1 MMRALWLFLL
11 IALIALGA
19 SQIADIPGT
28 VTITRPDL
36 EVSLSIPVAV
46 VGVIVLSI
54 ATILAYRVITAFV
67 DAPAEFFRWRAMGRQ
82 TRGLAAVTKGLVAVA
97 AGDDEEA
104 RKQTRKALSLVGE
117 PPLALLLAAQ
127 AAQMEGDDEAAQRYF
142 TQMLQSKET
151 EFLGLRGLYMSAI
164 RRQDISQAL
173 LIAERARL
181 LRPKTRWALA
191 ALFDLNVGVR
201 KWTEAAAAVD
211 MQVKARQLDPA
222 IAKRRKA
229 VLATAGAQSA
239 RAAGEGEVAARL
251 AEDALALVP
260 GFGPAAII
268 AAESATAQGK
278 LWRAASLIEAAWS
291 RGPHPDLA
299 RAYASMRAEE
309 PPQARAKRLSGL
321 AAMNPHHPESRILA
335 AAASMSQGRFQE
347 ASEHLRPL
355 TDNTPTVR
363 VCMIMSEIERGL
375 AGESMLAR
383 DWATRALKAP
393 QDATWA
399 CDACLRTQNEW
410 AATCNACGAFDT
422 LTWQSGATDAEIR
435 PAADSITTY
444 TTAVGNAAPL
454 YRHTVKAQPGHPQPP
469 CGPQDSRAEYSPMPD
484 GDAMMPSA
492 PRAPDDPGPEAEDYT
507 LGGGEKKRKRRGLW

>member
-1 MMRALWLFLL
+1 MMRAIWLFLL
-11 IALIALGA
+11 IALIAAGA

-28 VTITRPDL
+28 VTVTRPDQEL
-36 EVSLSIPVAV
+36 RLSIPVAIAA
-46 VGVIVLSI
+46 VIVLSI
-54 ATILAYRVITAFV
+54 ATILAYRLITVFV

-82 TRGLAAVTKGLVAVA
+82 ARGEAAVTKGLVAVA

-151 EFLGLRGLYMSAI
+151 EFLGLRGLYMSAL
-164 RRQDISQAL
+164 RRQDTSQAL

-181 LRPKTRWALA
+181 LRPKTRWALT
-191 ALFDLNVGVR
+191 ALFELNVAQR
-201 KWTEAAAAVD
+201 RWTEASAAID

-229 VLATAGAQSA
+229 VLATAAAHAA
-239 RAAGEGEVAARL
+239 RANGEGEAAARL
-251 AEDALALVP
+251 AEDALGLVP

-268 AAESATAQGK
+268 AAESAAAQGK
-278 LWRAASLIEAAWS
+278 LWRAASLVEAAWS

-299 RAYASMRAEE
+299 RAYATMRAEE
-309 PPQARAKRLSGL
+309 PSQARAKRLAGL

-347 ASEHLRPL
+347 ASEHIRPL
-355 TDNTPTVR
+355 ADHTPTVR
-363 VCMIMSEIERGL
+363 VCMMMSEIERGL
-375 AGESMLAR
+375 GGDSMLAR

-393 QDATWA
+393 HDATYA

-410 AATCNACGAFDT
+410 SPTCNACGAFDT
-422 LTWQSGATDAEIR
+422 LTWQSGATEHEAR
-435 PAADSITTY
+435 PPSDSITAYATV
-444 TTAVGNAAPL
+444 VGSAAPL
-454 YRHTVKAQPGHPQPP
+454 YRHTVKPQQGQPGPARDNGHPQ
-469 CGPQDSRAEYSPMPD
+469 GEYSPNARD
-484 GDAMMPSA
+484 DAMMGPP
-492 PRAPDDPGPEAEDYT
+492 PRAPDDPGPEAEDFT
-507 LGGGEKKRKRRGLW
+507 LGGGDRKRKRLRLW

>member
-422 LTWQSGATDAEIR
+422 LTWQSGATDAETR

-469 CGPQDSRAEYSPMPD
+469 RGPQDSRAEYSPMPD

>member
-19 SQIADIPGT
+19 SQVAEIPGT
-28 VTITRPDL
+28 VTVTRPDL
-36 EVSLSIPVAV
+36 EISLSIPVAI

-54 ATILAYRVITAFV
+54 TTILAYRVITAFV

-142 TQMLQSKET
+142 TQMLQSRET

-164 RRQDISQAL
+164 RRQDINQAL

-181 LRPKTRWALA
+181 LRPKTRWALT
-191 ALFDLNVGVR
+191 ALFDLNVGLR

-229 VLATAGAQSA
+229 VLATAGAQAA
-239 RAAGEGEVAARL
+239 RAAGEGEAAARL
-251 AEDALALVP
+251 AEDALSLVP

-299 RAYASMRAEE
+299 RTYASMRAEE

-355 TDNTPTVR
+355 AENTPTVR

-410 AATCNACGAFDT
+410 SATCNACGAFDT
-422 LTWQSGATDAEIR
+422 LTWQSGATDAESR
-435 PAADSITTY
+435 SAADSITAY

-454 YRHTVKAQPGHPQPP
+454 YRHTVKDEPGRPQPP
-469 CGPQDSRAEYSPMPD
+469 RGPQDSRAEYSPMPD